1 MPYVAENRGSIT
13 GVVCGVVEA
22 PRFAELSPIFFD
34 DRIPP
39 DGILLRDS
47 REAPTLCVV
56 GGM

>member
-13 GVVCGVVEA
+13 GVVCGVEV
-22 PRFAELSPIFFD
+22 PKLAELSPIFFD
-34 DRIPP
+34 DRIPL
-39 DGILLRDS
+39 DDILLKDS